1 MLPEVDHQQED
12 LSGSCSRFLDFPRFP
27 SPVFGRFVAK
37 ECPMTVSEAG
47 GFFFHL
53 SDLGRNLINLFGILK
68 IGELSWTTEF
78 AIAFENS
85 LASCEWASALARP
98 V

>member
-1 MLPEVDHQQED
+1 M
-12 LSGSCSRFLDFPRFP
+12 
-27 SPVFGRFVAK
+27 
-37 ECPMTVSEAG
+37 
-47 GFFFHL
+47 
-53 SDLGRNLINLFGILK
+53 INLFGVLK